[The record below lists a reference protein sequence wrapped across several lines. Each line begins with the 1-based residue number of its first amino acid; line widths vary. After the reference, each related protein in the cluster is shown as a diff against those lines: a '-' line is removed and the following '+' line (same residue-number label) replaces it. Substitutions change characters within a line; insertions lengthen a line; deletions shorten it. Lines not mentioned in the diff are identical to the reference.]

1 MTILVSEFL
10 AILEELAPRSLA
22 EEWDNV
28 GLQVGSME
36 ASLSSVLVALDVSE
50 ETIDEAKKLGCA
62 LILTH
67 HPLIFQPLSS
77 VSDESATGRLVRSA
91 NLENIAVAAA
101 HTNLDSARHGLADI
115 LAGLME
121 LGRVKPVAPAKSG
134 WSKLV
139 VFVPPDDLERL
150 RSALFQAGAG
160 VIGDYSHCSFVTEG
174 TGTFLAG
181 KGARPVIGKVGRDEQ
196 VSEVR
201 LEMVFPAE
209 KHQAVTDALI
219 EAHSYEEP
227 AYDIYTIENTDRHAG
242 AGRSGELSSETG
254 LEDLAG
260 QLAELFGLDEVRFA
274 GPPARLV
281 RRVAVV
287 PGSGADY
294 ISLCAGDTDVLV
306 TGDIK
311 YHQRMQAEEAGLALI
326 DIPHEVSE
334 KLALENW
341 AARLAVVLEPH
352 EVKVSMSGVEPAI
365 WRTASGRRIKK
376 APASRKAKN
385 EEEENRMF
393 HLYVDGGS
401 RGNPGPAGIGAV
413 LASDA
418 GEVVDTRADYIGEAT
433 NNIAEYQAM
442 ISGLEMALDH
452 GVRQLAIFS
461 DSELIVRQ
469 LEGRYK
475 VKNEG
480 LRPYYQQA
488 KSILSRLEEY
498 EITAIP
504 REANAHAD
512 ELVNAALDEAAKS

>member
-1 MTILVSEFL
+1 MAILVHEFL
-10 AILEELAPRSLA
+10 EILEDLAPESLA
-22 EEWDNV
+22 EDWDNV
-28 GLQVGSME
+28 GLQVGSLDD
-36 ASLSSVLVALDVSE
+36 SISSVMVAIDVTQ
-50 ETIDEAKKLGCA
+50 ETIDEASKLACN

-77 VSDESATGRLVRSA
+77 ISDESSTGRLIRSVSR
-91 NLENIAVAAA
+91 EGIAVVAA
-101 HTNLDSARHGLADI
+101 HTNLDSARHGLADT

-121 LGRVKPVAPAKSG
+121 LSGTKPIVPAPTG

-139 VFVPPDDLERL
+139 VFVPPDDLDRV
-150 RSALFQAGAG
+150 RSALFKAGAG
-160 VIGDYSHCSFVTEG
+160 VIGDYSHCSFATEG
-174 TGTFLAG
+174 TGTFLPE
-181 KGARPVIGKVGRDEQ
+181 KGANPAIGKVGRDEN
-196 VSEVR
+196 VGEAR
-201 LEMVFPAE
+201 LEMIFPPE
-209 KHQAVTDALI
+209 RHQDVIDALLLT
-219 EAHSYEEP
+219 HSYEEP
-227 AYDIYTIENTDRHAG
+227 AFDIYALENMERQTG
-242 AGRSGELSSETG
+242 AGRAGELDSETSLENFAG
-254 LEDLAG
+254 L
-260 QLAELFGLDEVRFA
+260 LAELFGLDTVRYA
-274 GPPARLV
+274 GLPDRLI

-294 ISLCAGDTDVLV
+294 IDLCVGNTDVLV

-311 YHQRMQAEEAGLALI
+311 YHQTLHAARVGLALV

-334 KLALENW
+334 TLALESW
-341 AARLAVVLEPH
+341 SVRLAKVLEPRGI
-352 EVKVSMSGVEPAI
+352 KVSNSRVAPVL
-365 WRTASGRRIKK
+365 WQTTSGRRIKS
-376 APASRKAKN
+376 APASDKVKI
-385 EEEENRMF
+385 EHEENSMH

-418 GEVVDTRADYIGEAT
+418 GEVVDTLADYIGEAT
-433 NNIAEYQAM
+433 NNVAEYQAV
-442 ISGLEMALDH
+442 ISGVEMALDH
-452 GVRQLAIFS
+452 GILQLAIFS

-504 REANAHAD
+504 REANTHAD

>member
-1 MTILVSEFL
+1 MAIFVSEFL
-10 AILEELAPRSLA
+10 TILEDLAPESLA
-22 EEWDNV
+22 EDWDNV
-28 GLQVGSME
+28 GLQVGSRDH
-36 ASLSSVLVALDVSE
+36 SISSVLVAIDVSQ
-50 ETIDEAKKLGCA
+50 ETIDEAKKLGCG

-67 HPLIFQPLSS
+67 HPLILQPLSS
-77 VSDESATGRLVRSA
+77 VCDESGTGRLIRSA
-91 NLENIAVAAA
+91 SRDGIAVVAA
-101 HTNLDSARHGLADI
+101 HTNLDSARHGLADT

-121 LGRVKPVAPAKSG
+121 LSDIKPVVPAPAG
-134 WSKLV
+134 LSKLV
-139 VFVPPDDLERL
+139 VFVPADGLDRV
-150 RSALFQAGAG
+150 RSALFRAGAG
-160 VIGDYSHCSFVTEG
+160 VIGDYSHCSFSTEG
-174 TGTFLAG
+174 TGTFLPG
-181 KGARPVIGKVGRDEQ
+181 QGADPAIGKVGRDEN
-196 VSEVR
+196 VGEVR
-201 LEMVFPAE
+201 LEMVFPGE
-209 KHQAVTDALI
+209 RHQAVIDALFLT
-219 EAHSYEEP
+219 HSYEEP
-227 AYDIYTIENTDRHAG
+227 AFDIYALENMERRTG
-242 AGRSGELSSETG
+242 AGRSGELAGESS
-254 LEDLAG
+254 LEDFAG
-260 QLAELFGLDEVRFA
+260 QLAELFGLDEVRYA
-274 GPPARLV
+274 GLPDRLI

-294 ISLCAGDTDVLV
+294 ISLCAGNADVLV

-311 YHQRMQAEEAGLALI
+311 YHQTLHAAEAGLALI

-334 KLALENW
+334 TLALENW
-341 AARLAVVLEPH
+341 AARLASALEPQDI
-352 EVKVSMSGVEPAI
+352 KVRISRVAPTL
-365 WRTASGRRIKK
+365 WRTVSGRRIDS
-376 APASRKAKN
+376 APAGRKAKN

-418 GEVVDTRADYIGEAT
+418 GEVVDTRADYIGVAT
-433 NNIAEYQAM
+433 NNVAEYQAM

-452 GVRQLAIFS
+452 GIRQLAIFS

-498 EITAIP
+498 EINAIP